1 MYHIHIILREDYS
14 PVIFKSLLF
23 LDLLYKFIEL
33 FHLFYLYL
41 MSYLSNLDTLLENF
55 ELFFDDYF
63 IFFVPF

>member
-14 PVIFKSLLF
+14 PAIFKSLLF